1 MESAEAL
8 KVPDLKEKARGQ
20 VVITSADA
28 MQFALEDGALNGKPP
43 ASHFMQ
49 ALTAGLETGE
59 ADRDPQDGLITI
71 DELFAY
77 LVEKL
82 NVLGSPQRPSISIFG
97 AMGGE
102 LVFAYNPQA
111 RAAVGSELPF
121 DWIKQVERHLGRED
135 YESAFKLTQKAAFRG
150 DPRAEWSVGVLYSE
164 GRGVGQDYLKAREWF
179 RKSRRCR
186 RRHVDAQ
193 LGRVLRRRFGCYA
206 RLR

>member
-1 MESAEAL
+1 
-8 KVPDLKEKARGQ
+8 
-20 VVITSADA
+20 
-28 MQFALEDGALNGKPP
+28 
-43 ASHFMQ
+43 MQ

-82 NVLGSPQRPSISIFG
+82 NVLGSPQRPSMSIFG

-135 YESAFKLTQKAAFRG
+135 YESAFKLTQKAAVRV

-164 GRGVGQDYLKAREWF
+164 GRGVVQDYLKAREWF
-179 RKSRRCR
+179 QKAAD
-186 RRHVDAQ
+186 VGDAMSMHN
-193 LGRVLRRRFGCYA
+193 LGVFYADGLGVAQDYAKAREWYIFVPVEVRFNWTNTLPHENAIFWGLWDEGPY
-206 RLR
+206 